1 MESPVSRS
9 YVPRVAFRLRSPT
22 TFVLQADQLTPDKI
36 AEVQEVFSLY
46 DKDGDGC
53 VTTKELGPVLRS
65 LGFNPSEAEITSML
79 EVYDTDGSGSLDFN
93 EFLAMIPRLSGNV
106 DTEEGLDEAFRVWD
120 KEGSGTLSA
129 AELRHIM
136 TNLGEKL
143 TEEEVDE
150 MISCAEADA
159 QGEITYKEFIK
170 VLLSE

>member
-1 MESPVSRS
+1 
-9 YVPRVAFRLRSPT
+9 
-22 TFVLQADQLTPDKI
+22 
-36 AEVQEVFSLY
+36 
-46 DKDGDGC
+46 
-53 VTTKELGPVLRS
+53 
-65 LGFNPSEAEITSML
+65 
-79 EVYDTDGSGSLDFN
+79 
-93 EFLAMIPRLSGNV
+93 MIPRLSGNV

-159 QGEITYKEFIK
+159 QGEITYKGGRLGVGSMGKSFHLHIR
-170 VLLSE
+170 S